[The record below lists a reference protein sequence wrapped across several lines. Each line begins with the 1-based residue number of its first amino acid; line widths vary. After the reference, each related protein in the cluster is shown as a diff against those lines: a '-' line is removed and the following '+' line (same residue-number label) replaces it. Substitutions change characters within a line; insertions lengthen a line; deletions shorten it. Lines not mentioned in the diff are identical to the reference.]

1 MEPTTYVS
9 YILQTRRIF
18 SISLMVCFFALPN
31 LSGAQCIPST
41 TRSATTI
48 VDDNSVG
55 AISFDNPT
63 NAIASDGSRAS
74 ADAILSLFGPG
85 SHYLK
90 ASNFGFAIPTYSN
103 ICGITVEIQKR
114 AGGLLGLGEWVQDRE
129 VRIVKGGVVQTAV
142 NYAKAGNWSGS
153 ESYHTYGGAND
164 KWGLTAPG
172 ALTPA
177 DINSNDFGVV
187 ISANYNALAIVLPS
201 AQVNHIRI
209 TVHYNPVLPTHLVSF
224 TSSLRNNKAHL
235 EWQTADEEDNEFIAL
250 QRSVPGHAEWN
261 EIARYTMHSGN
272 SGNRYSY
279 DDVLTEKGNYSY
291 RLRITNTYGQYVY
304 SEIKNIR
311 YTGKAEMSV
320 FPNPAG
326 DFIII
331 ENSEATAGIVIR
343 NLYMQ
348 ELKVPV
354 QSTGTGSTR
363 VDIRQLPK
371 GIYFAS
377 LDGRT
382 IRFVKAAGY

>member
-9 YILQTRRIF
+9 YILKTRRIVSF
-18 SISLMVCFFALPN
+18 SLMVCLFALPN
-31 LSGAQCIPST
+31 LLRAQCIPSA

-55 AISFDNPT
+55 AISFDNPA
-63 NAIASDGSRAS
+63 NAMVSDVSRAS

-90 ASNFGFAIPTYSN
+90 ATNFGFAIPAYSS

-142 NYAKAGNWSGS
+142 NYAKAGNWSGT
-153 ESYHTYGGAND
+153 ESYHSYGGAND

-177 DINSNDFGVV
+177 DVNSNDFGVV

-209 TVHYNPVLPTHLVSF
+209 TVHYNLVLPTHLVSF
-224 TSSLRNNKAHL
+224 TSSLRNNTAHL
-235 EWQTADEEDNEFIAL
+235 EWQTADEEDNEFITL
-250 QRSVPGHAEWN
+250 QCSLPGQTEWKD
-261 EIARYTMHSGN
+261 IARYAMHSGN
-272 SGNRYSY
+272 TGKRYSY
-279 DDVLTEKGNYSY
+279 DDVLAEKGNYSY
-291 RLRITNTYGQYVY
+291 RLRITNTYGQYLY

-311 YTGKAEMSV
+311 YTGKAELTA
-320 FPNPAG
+320 FPNPAV
-326 DFIII
+326 DFITIQ
-331 ENSEATAGIVIR
+331 NSEARAGIVIR

-354 QSTGTGSTR
+354 QYTGTGSTR
-363 VDIRQLPK
+363 VDISQLPK
-371 GIYFAS
+371 GVYFAS
-377 LDGRT
+377 MDGRT